1 METMTLA
8 DIRWDMIL
16 GGFGLFM
23 FGIKF
28 MGDGLKSVAGE
39 KLRDYIDKYTSNPL
53 MGVLI
58 GAIITVF
65 IQSSS
70 ATTAITIGLVRAGLM
85 KLEQAAGII
94 FGANIGTTVTAF
106 LISLSIDQ
114 YSLYFVFLGGIIVSF
129 ARKKK
134 MRYIGEIILGF
145 GSLFYGLMIMGD
157 SLKALKDLPEFVQLA
172 QTLANQPILSLIAG
186 TVMTALIQSSSA
198 AIGVIQKI
206 YESGAVPFIA
216 VLPFVF
222 GSNIGTTVTGIL
234 AALGGSLP
242 ARRTAGLHTIFNI
255 IGTIVGMLLLYPY
268 ANLILWITQQFNLQ
282 PMMQIAVTHI
292 IFNVTTTLL
301 LLPFLK
307 QLCVLV
313 RKIIPGNEPERIEIN
328 IDELETIQD
337 SAVPSVSLNVAEK
350 AILKMSTVVEHN
362 VKDTKDFFNNRS
374 NGENKEILM
383 QSENLINSLDHK
395 ITDYIL
401 RVSNMPHM
409 TEKDMADMNL
419 HLQVVK
425 NLERIGDLSM
435 NLAEFFEMVNEDK
448 GDFSAEARDDIN
460 QMFDMFDHML
470 NLSMEV
476 YRTKNYA
483 SYSALMED
491 ENYMDG
497 LEYQARQNH
506 FKRMHQKVC
515 TNGVAGSVYCDI
527 LSNLERMSDHCC
539 NIARYAVT
547 VDGKSLDEINQ
558 EINNIK
564 QQEA

>member
-1 METMTLA
+1 MTTMTLS
-8 DIRWDMIL
+8 DIRWDLIL

-39 KLRDYIDKYTSNPL
+39 KLRDYIDKYTSNPF
-53 MGVLI
+53 MGILI
-58 GAIITVF
+58 GAIITVV

-85 KLEQAAGII
+85 KLEQAAGIV

-106 LISLSIDQ
+106 LISLSLDK
-114 YSLYFVFLGGIIVSF
+114 YSLYFVFIGGLMVAF
-129 ARKKK
+129 ASRKK

-157 SLKALKDLPEFVQLA
+157 SLKALKDLPQFVQIASALSDNILLA
-172 QTLANQPILSLIAG
+172 LILGAI
-186 TVMTALIQSSSA
+186 MTAVIQSSSA
-198 AIGVIQKI
+198 AIGVIQKM
-206 YESGAVPFIA
+206 YEAGTLPFD
-216 VLPFVF
+216 VVVPFVF
-222 GSNIGTTVTGIL
+222 GSNIGTTITGIF

-242 ARRTAGLHTIFNI
+242 ARRTAALHTSFNV
-255 IGTIVGMLLLYPY
+255 IGTMIGMLLLSPLVTFVKY
-268 ANLILWITQQFNLQ
+268 LTVTFNIN

-301 LLPFLK
+301 LLPFLNK
-307 QLCVLV
+307 LCVLV
-313 RKIIPGNEPERIEIN
+313 RKIVPGSEPERIEIN

-350 AILKMSTVVEHN
+350 AIIKMSTVVEHN
-362 VKDTKDFFNNRS
+362 VKATKEYFNSKGNADDREVI
-374 NGENKEILM
+374 N
-383 QSENLINSLDHK
+383 QSESLINSLDDK
-395 ITDYIL
+395 ITNYIMQ
-401 RVSNMPHM
+401 VSNMPHM
-409 TEKDMADMNL
+409 TEKDMVDMNL

-425 NLERIGDLSM
+425 NLERIGDLTI

-448 GDFSAEARDDIN
+448 GEFTKEARDDVN

-476 YRTKNYA
+476 YQTKNYA
-483 SYSALMED
+483 TFNSLMED

-497 LEYQARQNH
+497 LEYHARQNH

-515 TNGVAGSVYCDI
+515 NSSVAGSVYCDI
-527 LSNLERMSDHCC
+527 LGNLERMSDHCC
-539 NIARYAVT
+539 NIAKYAVT
-547 VDGKSLDEINQ
+547 TDGKTLDEVNE
-558 EINNIK
+558 EIAK
-564 QQEA
+564 TLK

>member
-1 METMTLA
+1 MTLA
-8 DIRWDMIL
+8 DIRWDLIL

-39 KLRDYIDKYTSNPL
+39 KLRDYIDKYTSNPM

-114 YSLYFVFLGGIIVSF
+114 YSLYFVFIGGIIVSF
-129 ARKKK
+129 AHKKK
-134 MRYIGEIILGF
+134 MRYIGEIVLGF
-145 GSLFYGLMIMGD
+145 GSLFYGLMIMGE
-157 SLKALKDLPEFVQLA
+157 SLKALKDIPEFVQIA
-172 QTLANQPILSLIAG
+172 QTLANQPILSLFAG

-206 YESGAVPFIA
+206 YESGAIPFIA

-255 IGTIVGMLLLYPY
+255 IGTAVGMLLLYPY
-268 ANLILWITQQFNLQ
+268 ASLILWLTQKFTLE

-292 IFNVTTTLL
+292 IFNLSTTLL
-301 LLPFLK
+301 LLPFLN
-307 QLCVLV
+307 QLCSVV
-313 RKIIPGNEPERIEIN
+313 RKIIPGDEPERIEIN

-350 AILKMSTVVEHN
+350 AIVKMSTMVERN
-362 VKDTKDFFNNRS
+362 VKDTQAFFNNKS
-374 NGENKEILM
+374 NSEDKEILA
-383 QSENLINSLDHK
+383 QSETLINSLDHK

-409 TEKDMADMNL
+409 TENDMADMNL

-435 NLAEFFEMVNEDK
+435 NLAEFFDMVNEDK
-448 GDFSAEARDDIN
+448 GEFSDDAKAEIN
-460 QMFDMFDHML
+460 QMFDKFAFML
-470 NLSMEV
+470 DLCMEI
-476 YRTKNYA
+476 YQTKDINAYTT
-483 SYSALMED
+483 LMQS
-491 ENYMDG
+491 ENQMDT
-497 LEYQARQNH
+497 LEYEARENH
-506 FKRMHQKVC
+506 FKRMHQKLC
-515 TNGVAGSVYCDI
+515 SNGVAGSVYCDI

-539 NIARYAVT
+539 NIARNAINVS
-547 VDGKSLDEINQ
+547 GKPINQ
-558 EINNIK
+558 LDLDLNK
-564 QQEA
+564 